1 MKNIKY
7 MKTGK
12 ILTVGVGLILMTSA
26 CGNSNGDYDAS
37 GIFEATEVVV
47 SAKGNGEIKKF
58 DVEEGQI
65 FDANVLLG
73 YIDTT
78 QLYLTKEQLL
88 AGKKSI
94 GNRQTDVNQQVASI
108 RQQIETQKK
117 EKARFESLVRSNAA
131 TQKQVDDIDAQ
142 IKVLQK
148 QLSAQVEVLSNTNS
162 SISNE
167 SQGMEIQVAQIED
180 QIQNSLIKSPIKGT
194 VLSKYAEQGE
204 FATMGKALLKMA
216 DIENMK
222 LRVYITADQL
232 TAIKIGQDVKV
243 YADQG
248 EADRKEYPGKIIWIS
263 DKAEFTP
270 KTIQTRDERANL
282 VYAVKVAVKN
292 DGYIKKGMYGE
303 VKL

>member
-1 MKNIKY
+1 MKNRKY

-12 ILTVGVGLILMTSA
+12 ILFVGLGLVLMASA

-37 GIFEATEVVV
+37 GIFEATEVIV
-47 SAKGNGEIKKF
+47 SAKGNGEIKKL
-58 DVEEGQI
+58 DIEEGQI
-65 FDANVLLG
+65 VEANALLG
-73 YIDTT
+73 YVDTT
-78 QLYLTKEQLL
+78 QLYLTKGQLL
-88 AGKKSI
+88 AGRKSI

-117 EKARFESLVRSNAA
+117 EKSRFESLVRSNAA

-148 QLSAQVEVLSNTNS
+148 QLLAQVEVLSNTNS

-167 SQGMEIQVAQIED
+167 SLGMEIQVAQVED

-194 VLSKYAEQGE
+194 ILSKYAEQGE
-204 FATMGKALLKMA
+204 FAAIGKALFKVA

-248 EADRKEYPGKIIWIS
+248 ESGRKEYEGKIIWIS